1 MATIVHWVELALA
14 VVVDHGNLFLP
25 PVFALSVFAVILL
38 LRRRTVRPRPRTYW
52 PTVALCA
59 WFAVVSAL
67 AFSFQRSVHGAIE
80 RRAARISLEL
90 LADGSKHRLADY
102 AGKVVLLN
110 FWATWCPPC
119 RAEMPDLNRLAD
131 AYRDRGL
138 VVLSASDET
147 RERIASFAEQHPM
160 TTESAIFTDEQQA
173 ASGTDQMSLGG
184 RPTTLILDRKGN
196 VRRLLIGRRS
206 YSEFAK
212 AVEPYL

>member
-1 MATIVHWVELALA
+1 MPSIIHFIELSLA
-14 VVVDHGNLFLP
+14 VIVDHGELFLP
-25 PVFALSVFAVILL
+25 PLFALSVFALILL

-52 PTVALCA
+52 PTVALCC
-59 WFAVVSAL
+59 WFVAVSAL
-67 AFSFQRSVHGAIE
+67 AYGFQRGVHGAIE

-147 RERIASFAEQHPM
+147 RERIASFADQHPM
-160 TTESAIFTDEQQA
+160 TTESAIFTDESQA
-173 ASGTDQMSLGG
+173 ASGVDQMSLGG
-184 RPTTLILDRKGN
+184 RPTTLIVDRKGH

-206 YSEFAK
+206 YEEFER
-212 AVEPYL
+212 AVGPYL